1 MKVKIKNLG
10 AVHEADIELR
20 PLTVFVGANNTGKTW
35 AAYAL
40 SAVLGQY
47 GWDKYTSAYVAD
59 KVSDQYL
66 PIEKAIEQLLEEGN
80 ANIDLVQFF
89 DEYGS
94 DYINN
99 VALLA
104 PRWMREFMGTQQ
116 ASFEDLRLDVEL
128 QDTRSYMLSGIRASS
143 SEGKLSVSKEG
154 KALLNAI
161 KEPGESTLHFY
172 TTESGVP
179 EKFPRRVIKSFV
191 AARVF
196 MVIHRALYPDVYFFP
211 AERAAITSF
220 IRSVK
225 VEPEIG
231 HDDLPKKEPGG
242 VPLAHPIGNLVTL
255 TRDVYP
261 YCSYAAR
268 LEEAKKYDGVR
279 DILELA
285 ELPQKAILRGTLD
298 LSKSEP
304 ELPGELL
311 FELSGDSEVT
321 LDMPVVS
328 SMVKGL
334 SSLVLYLRYIA
345 KPRDLLVIDEPEMNL
360 HPEAQVQLAEFLAML
375 VNAGL
380 NVLVTTHS
388 PYIVDHLVNLMK
400 AATREDQESIKDKFY
415 LGRTDAFISRDNVSV
430 YLFEDNTAKNILDD
444 EGFIDW
450 DTFSRVSEQISHLY
464 FEI

>member
-1 MKVKIKNLG
+1 MKVKIRNLG

-47 GWDKYTSAYVAD
+47 GWNKYTRAYVAD
-59 KVSDQYL
+59 EVSDQYP
-66 PIEKAIEQLLEEGN
+66 PIDEAIEQLLEEGN

-104 PRWMREFMGTQQ
+104 PRWMREFMSTQR

-128 QDTRSYMLSGIRASS
+128 QDTRSYMLRGIQASS
-143 SEGKLSVSKEG
+143 SKGKLAVGKEG

-172 TTESGVP
+172 TTGSGIP
-179 EKFPRRVIKSFV
+179 EKFPLRAIKDLV
-191 AARVF
+191 ARSVF
-196 MVIHRALYPDVYFFP
+196 MVIHTALYPDVCFFP
-211 AERAAITSF
+211 AERAALANF
-220 IRSVK
+220 IGPVM

-231 HDDLPKKEPGG
+231 HDDLPKKKPGG
-242 VPLAHPIGNLVTL
+242 VPLAHPIGNLVAL
-255 TRDVYP
+255 TKDVYP

-268 LEEAKKYDGVR
+268 VEEAKKDDKIR

-285 ELPQKAILRGTLD
+285 ELPQKAILGGTLG

-304 ELPGELL
+304 ELPRELL
-311 FELSGDSEVT
+311 FELSGDGEVT

-360 HPEAQVQLAEFLAML
+360 HPEAQVKLTEFLAML

-380 NVLVTTHS
+380 NVLITTHS

-400 AATREDQESIKDKFY
+400 AATCKDQESIKDKFY
-415 LGRTDAFISRDNVSV
+415 LGRTDAFIPQDKVSV
-430 YLFEDNTAKNILDD
+430 YLFEDNTAKNILDE

-450 DTFSRVSEQISHLY
+450 DTFSRVSERISHLY